1 MTNAKILL
9 LEEDAVFGAYLR
21 SGLVELGCDVV
32 LIRNGSEGLARA
44 VTDRF
49 DLVLLSAE
57 LPGVNGFRICNRI
70 KKDETARATPI
81 FLMSVDA
88 AAMAQHR
95 QLATR
100 AEEYFAKPVSL
111 DELTAR
117 MRAVLEPKD
126 RTELGSALD
135 EARDRLVALVELETR
150 LAEQERTIAS
160 LRRELA
166 GARAASTAPPATPRK
181 PPPVPRPSGQM
192 PIVRPDAPAEGGGSV
207 DADATSDQGSEAR
220 RIARLQKQ
228 LAAAH
233 ADRELAGKRARDAAV
248 GAEAMRSELAAA
260 RAEWEAERQKLER
273 LAAVARETAE
283 ASAAALAAER
293 EQLAEEC
300 ASLRARIEDV
310 ETARKVA
317 RQISEEKSL
326 AAARARTEASELR
339 AAMARTKREA
349 DELVATARSEAAE
362 LRKRLA
368 EELDLASEQAHRR
381 ATDEIAE
388 VVARAGDL
396 VRAMN
401 AKIEELEAERD
412 RRIAEREANWMK
424 YLDDVEEAH
433 ASEGAAAREAKLAE
447 EAAERQALER
457 DFHAR
462 FAGAEARTRSLTAEL
477 AAEVA
482 AHEKT
487 RAAHAIEKTYLTA
500 RIDALEALAATRT
513 EDLAQLE
520 RELEEARLELPQLE
534 AEIIVLRGEL
544 VNVRRQL
551 DLQELSL
558 RAATS
563 QLEQDRE
570 IVERARKVLE
580 GPDSDVA

>member
-1 MTNAKILL
+1 MTKAKILL

-21 SGLVELGCDVV
+21 SGLAELGCDVV

-70 KKDETARATPI
+70 KKDESARATPI
-81 FLMSVDA
+81 FLMSGDA
-88 AAMAQHR
+88 TAVAEHR
-95 QLATR
+95 RLATR

-111 DELTAR
+111 DELAAR
-117 MRAVLEPKD
+117 MRSVLQPPD
-126 RTELGSALD
+126 RSELGSALGQ
-135 EARDRLVALVELETR
+135 ARDQLVALVELETR
-150 LAEQERTIAS
+150 LTEQERTIAS

-166 GARAASTAPPATPRK
+166 GARAASTRAAVSEPPPLPRK

-192 PIVRPDAPAEGGGSV
+192 LVVRPDEANEAEG
-207 DADATSDQGSEAR
+207 ASDQASDAR

-233 ADRELAGKRARDAAV
+233 ADRELAGKRARDASA
-248 GAEAMRSELAAA
+248 ALEAMRSELAAA
-260 RAEWEAERQKLER
+260 RTEWESEREKLER
-273 LAAVARETAE
+273 LATAARAAAV

-293 EQLAEEC
+293 EQLAEER
-300 ASLRARIEDV
+300 AALRARIEEV

-317 RQISEEKSL
+317 RQISEEKAA

-339 AAMARTKREA
+339 GAMARTKRDA
-349 DELVATARSEAAE
+349 DELVAAARGEVAE

-368 EELDLASEQAHRR
+368 DELELASEQAHRR

-388 VVARAGDL
+388 VVSRAGDL
-396 VRAMN
+396 VRSMN
-401 AKIEELEAERD
+401 AKLEELEAERD
-412 RRIAEREANWMK
+412 RRIAEREANWMQ

-433 ASEGAAAREAKLAE
+433 ASEAAPAPDARLAE
-447 EAAERQALER
+447 EAAEREARER
-457 DFHAR
+457 DFAAR
-462 FAGAEARTRSLTAEL
+462 TAALEARVRSLSAEVAAEA
-477 AAEVA
+477 A

-487 RAAHAIEKTYLTA
+487 RAAQSIEKTYLTA
-500 RIDALEALAATRT
+500 RVEALEALAATRN
-513 EDLAQLE
+513 DDVAQLQ

-544 VNVRRQL
+544 VNVRRLL
-551 DLQELSL
+551 DNAELSL
-558 RAATS
+558 RVATS

-570 IVERARKVLE
+570 IVERARKVLG